1 MHLPSFLIHVY
12 IHVHCTC
19 TLCVCVCVCWQLW
32 RVSDGSVAAVLRGHR
47 RGVWS
52 VKFSPVDQVTL
63 NLRILIVCT
72 IYCVNQRSANRIL
85 NPSFPLSLTHPP
97 TLQCV
102 LTASG
107 DTTLKLWAVSDG
119 SCIKTFEGHT
129 MSVLKAIF
137 LSRGMQIVSRYVHV
151 YTCNFLL
158 FYVLFYILHS
168 FPVVLCSGSD
178 GLVKIWT
185 LKTSECV
192 ATLDLH
198 TEKARLRPPYCP
210 ILFNTLMYM
219 YIHVHVHCRCG
230 L

>member
-1 MHLPSFLIHVY
+1 MY
-12 IHVHCTC
+12 IM
-19 TLCVCVCVCWQLW
+19 CVCVCWQLW

-72 IYCVNQRSANRIL
+72 IYCVNQRSANRML
-85 NPSFPLSLTHPP
+85 NPSFPLSLTYPP

-137 LSRGMQIVSRYVHV
+137 LSRGMQIASR
-151 YTCNFLL
+151 
-158 FYVLFYILHS
+158 
-168 FPVVLCSGSD
+168 
-178 GLVKIWT
+178 
-185 LKTSECV
+185 
-192 ATLDLH
+192 
-198 TEKARLRPPYCP
+198 
-210 ILFNTLMYM
+210 
-219 YIHVHVHCRCG
+219 YIHVHATSCYIHATSCCSMCSSISFIHFLLFCAVVVTVW
-230 L
+230 